1 MNYDIFILSSALWRQ
16 RGSFNMF
23 MFCKQLFPYAFL
35 KYTESVANT
44 CSKIHI
50 YAQNVFFTVVKK
62 VV

>member
-35 KYTESVANT
+35 KYTESVDNT
-44 CSKIHI
+44 FAPKFTFMPKM
-50 YAQNVFFTVVKK
+50 FFSQ
-62 VV
+62 